1 MWLDHGVCMW
11 LGGGG
16 NVLGETEILDKA
28 GGGWRRVQ
36 TPGQKDVVNLLEEFD
51 FIVRATVSHEV
62 FYLRCANQ
70 ICFSE

>member
-1 MWLDHGVCMW
+1 MW

-16 NVLGETEILDKA
+16 NVMGETEILDKA
-28 GGGWRRVQ
+28 GRGWRRVQ

-62 FYLRCANQ
+62 FYL
-70 ICFSE
+70 